1 MTSHHSTVALER
13 LGFIGLGNMGGAIA
27 LRLLRAGYPLT
38 VFDLDADKMKGLIK
52 EGASAAGSPEEVA
65 EHSTMVIASLQP
77 DDVEKVACG
86 ENGIAGAKKD
96 GLVFVDLSSTTQE
109 LAIKVSDSLRARGI
123 EMLDAPLSGADIGA
137 TNGKLTIFVGGSYE
151 AYQRCLPVLQHVGRM
166 VTYLGKN
173 GNGQIG
179 KQINQVMQAL
189 SELAIYEGLLLAKKS
204 GLDLKM
210 FARAASAGCAQ
221 SWRLDELVDNVF
233 NRGDKTYKLG
243 MRPGRTGHALKMAEK
258 LGLHLAGAKAADQ
271 IFSRQGWQVEIDFTR
286 DDIPD
291 PVQAKHPSVESR

>member
-1 MTSHHSTVALER
+1 MKNSNDSASAPER

-38 VFDLDADKMKGLIK
+38 VLDLDKNKMNPLIK
-52 EGASAAGSPEEVA
+52 AGAGIAATPKQVA
-65 EHSTMVIASLQP
+65 ERSTIVLVSLQP
-77 DDVEKVACG
+77 KDVEEVACG
-86 ENGIAGAKKD
+86 ENGIAEANKA
-96 GLVFVDLSSTTQE
+96 GLVFIDLSSTAPE
-109 LAIKVSDSLRARGI
+109 LAIKVSNDLRAQGV

-137 TNGKLTIFVGGSYE
+137 TNGELTIFVGGSYA
-151 AYQRCLPVLQHVGRM
+151 AYQRALPVLQHVGWM

-179 KQINQVMQAL
+179 KRTNQMMQAL

-204 GLDLKM
+204 GLDMKT

-233 NRGDKTYKLG
+233 NKGDTAYKLG
-243 MRPGRTGHALKMAEK
+243 MRPGRTGDALMMAEE
-258 LGLHLAGAKAADQ
+258 LGLNLAGAKAADQ
-271 IFSRQGWQVEIDFTR
+271 TFSRHGWQVEIDFAS
-286 DDIPD
+286 DEIPD
-291 PVQAKHPSVESR
+291 S

>member
-1 MTSHHSTVALER
+1 MKTANDTDSALER

-27 LRLLRAGYPLT
+27 LRLLRVGYPLT
-38 VFDLDADKMKGLIK
+38 VLDLDNDKTNPLIQA
-52 EGASAAGSPEEVA
+52 GAGTAATPKEVA
-65 EHSTMVIASLQP
+65 ERSTIVLASLQP
-77 DDVEKVACG
+77 KDVEKVACG
-86 ENGIAGAKKD
+86 ENGLCATSKK
-96 GLVFVDLSSTTQE
+96 GLFFVDLSSTAPE
-109 LAIKVSDSLRARGI
+109 MAIKVSGSLRERGI

-137 TNGKLTIFVGGSYE
+137 TNGHLTIFVGGSYD
-151 AYQRCLPVLQHVGRM
+151 AYQRCLPVLQHVGRT

-179 KQINQVMQAL
+179 KRINQLMQAL
-189 SELAIYEGLLLAKKS
+189 SEMAIYEGLLLAKKS

-210 FARAASAGCAQ
+210 FARAAAGGCAQ

-243 MRPGRTGHALKMAEK
+243 MRPGRTGNALKMAEE
-258 LGLHLAGAKAADQ
+258 LGLQLAGAKAAEQ
-271 IFSRQGWQVEIDFTR
+271 IFSRHGWQVEIDFAR

-291 PVQAKHPSVESR
+291 PV